1 MLACRSPG
9 RPDLTG
15 LPSPRGLGLDTVSRW
30 PLRELPRWLQVLVA
44 VLVTGYCG
52 AICASAAVTRVQA
65 GQLRLFAVLV
75 ACSAAAVELTRRTG
89 EPTGVV
95 SDVYAIWDL
104 PTAVLLPPLFALL
117 APVPRM
123 VLTQLRVRRTALHRR
138 AYTAAAV
145 GLAYAAASLAFHAAM
160 PALGPGAGA
169 GAGAGT
175 GGRAM
180 LWTVLAASCGLLR
193 LAVNDGLVLAAV
205 KGWSPDTRL
214 LPEIVGAE
222 ALYGSVSELSLGT
235 LSAFAAAHSALA
247 ILYAVPLVV
256 SLHRSLWHAQLVSE
270 TRIDG
275 KTGLLNDVTWRREA
289 AGEIERAARTG
300 APVALG
306 ILDIDHFKA
315 VNDTYGH
322 LAGDAVLSAVAAAT
336 TALLRDYDVIGR
348 VGGEEFAF
356 VLPNSPPEEAVEIA
370 ERLREKIP
378 RLAYPDG
385 GPGGPVSAH
394 VTVSIGVAA
403 ASRPGWDLDTYYSL
417 ADQALY
423 AAKSNGRDAVWVVR
437 ADQAA
442 GLGPAPSGAACA
454 SAGCDAVARS

>member
-1 MLACRSPG
+1 MLARRSCG
-9 RPDLTG
+9 LSDLTG
-15 LPSPRGLGLDTVSRW
+15 RPFPHGLRQDTASRW
-30 PLRELPRWLQVLVA
+30 PLSELPGWPQVLVA
-44 VLVTGYCG
+44 VVVTGYCG
-52 AICASAAVTRVQA
+52 VICASAAVTRVQA
-65 GQLRLFAVLV
+65 DQLRLFAVLV

-89 EPTGVV
+89 EPAGGVR
-95 SDVYAIWDL
+95 DVYAIWDL

-123 VLTQLRVRRTALHRR
+123 ALTQMRVRRTALHRR
-138 AYTAAAV
+138 AYTAAV
-145 GLAYAAASLAFHAAM
+145 GGLSYAGASLAFHAAA
-160 PALGPGAGA
+160 PVLGVGAGG
-169 GAGAGT
+169 GA

-180 LWTVLAASCGLLR
+180 LWTVLAVGCGLLR
-193 LAVNDGLVLAAV
+193 LAVNDGLILAAAR
-205 KGWSPDTRL
+205 GSSPGTQL
-214 LPEIVGAE
+214 LPEIAGLE

-256 SLHRSLWHAQLVSE
+256 SLQRSLQHAQLLSE
-270 TRIDG
+270 TRVDG

-289 AGEIERAARTG
+289 AGEIERAGRTG

-322 LAGDAVLSAVAAAT
+322 LAGDAVLAAVAAAT

-356 VLPNSPPEEAVEIA
+356 VLPNCPPEEAVEIA

-385 GPGGPVSAH
+385 VSGGPVPAR

-403 ASRPGWDLDTYYSL
+403 ATRPGWDLGSDYRL

-437 ADQAA
+437 EEQAT
-442 GLGPAPSGAACA
+442 GLHPAPNGAGRA
-454 SAGCDAVARS
+454 SAGCDAAGRP